1 MRLMNNPSPLDALL
15 DGMKLHHE
23 RARRHLEQIKPG
35 GRNKTAPDKREEL
48 ELAAAK
54 ELKSAADF
62 AKAAIAYTQERGRVT
77 EPSAGDFEVE
87 IRDFGKRAQA

>member
-1 MRLMNNPSPLDALL
+1 MRLMSNPSPLDALL

-23 RARRHLEQIKPG
+23 RARRHLEQVRQSG
-35 GRNKTAPDKREEL
+35 SNKTAPDKREEL

-62 AKAAIAYTQERGRVT
+62 AKAAIAYTQERGRT
-77 EPSAGDFEVE
+77 IEPSAGELEVE